1 MKKCIGVMLCICF
14 LAGLVS
20 GCGTKTDTVTESN
33 NLTEKD
39 KAATME
45 NGGELEAT
53 DAAVLG
59 SAQPQVTEESSG
71 EIVSSGEES
80 GWQPWQ
86 QAYLAKAEEIE
97 TKYGFPMEY
106 DLIYLDGDDIPEFV
120 AGPTGYWFILCT
132 WKNGKV
138 YELIDYAPYGTHGRM
153 YCYEPYQ
160 GIIEESVYDMIMG
173 EKESD
178 SYTIFYTIYHTVTEN
193 MEIMEQYELIEEW
206 RETGSTYYYQD
217 APWTESR
224 EIEVEEFSSYKK
236 ENLPEIYGRFDL
248 EVLRYLLENAAD
260 SSAHS
265 LGYEDMT
272 GEAVRSLLVTE
283 TYYDGEGE
291 VISQSQITYEY
302 DSDGNQIR
310 VLLDHED
317 RFWTYEYDDSGNL
330 IEEVCYENGVI
341 ISYVKYEYDEDG
353 LKIKSLVYFGDER
366 AKMASVYQYNYY
378 GNLTMETT
386 YSYYRE
392 VVNKTSCLY
401 EYDRGG
407 NLIRR
412 TFSKEDIFHGTEEY
426 MYDAVGNLFKEVSYD
441 SEGNV
446 FWLCVYDDSGN
457 LIKEESYDA
466 EGNAFW
472 FYGYDYD
479 KNGNMI
485 EETTLSYIKKYEY
498 DEQNNKTKEI
508 YYPTDGDIA
517 NYVEWTYEWL

>member
-106 DLIYLDGDDIPEFV
+106 DLIYLDGDDIPELV
-120 AGPTGYWFILCT
+120 AGPTGYWFILYT
-132 WKNGKV
+132 WKDGEV
-138 YELIDYAPYGTHGRM
+138 YELIDYAPYGTHGRI
-153 YCYEPYQ
+153 YCYEPHQ
-160 GIIEESVYDMIMG
+160 GIIEESVYDMIV
-173 EKESD
+173 EKKESD
-178 SYTIFYTIYHTVTEN
+178 SYTIFYTIYHTVTED
-193 MEIMEQYELIEEW
+193 MEIMEQYELIEEC
-206 RETGSTYYYQD
+206 RETGSTYFYRN
-217 APWTESR
+217 APWTESQ
-224 EIEVEEFSSYKK
+224 EIEAEEFSSYIK

-248 EVLRYLLENAAD
+248 EVLRYLLENADD

-291 VISQSQITYEY
+291 VTSQSQIKYEY

-317 RFWTYEYDDSGNL
+317 RFWTYKYDDFGNL
-330 IEEVCYENGVI
+330 IEQVSYENGVI
-341 ISYVKYEYDEDG
+341 ISHEKYEYDEDG
-353 LKIKSLVYFGDER
+353 HKIKSLACFGDER
-366 AKMASVYQYNYY
+366 SKAVSVYQYNYY
-378 GNLTMETT
+378 GNLIMETT
-386 YSYYRE
+386 YSYYGE
-392 VVNKTSCLY
+392 MVNKTSCLY

-412 TFSKEDIFHGTEEY
+412 TFTKEDIFHGAEEY
-426 MYDAVGNLFKEVSYD
+426 MYDTS
-441 SEGNV
+441 S
-446 FWLCVYDDSGN
+446 N
-457 LIKEESYDA
+457 LIKEESYDT
-466 EGNAFW
+466 ERNALW

-479 KNGNMI
+479 ENGNMI
-485 EETTLSYIKKYEY
+485 EETTLSYIKKCEY
-498 DEQNNKTKEI
+498 DGQNNKTKEI
-508 YYPTDGDIA
+508 YYLIDGSIA
-517 NYVEWTYEWL
+517 HYIEWTYEWL